1 MRVGLDIGSSSAK
14 AILVDDSGRPRR
26 AVRRTFPTRRDRG
39 LVEHDGERVVAATLG
54 ALHDLAPSLSP
65 RAVLPLGFAAQRST
79 FLFWSRDTG
88 RPITPAISWQD
99 LRAAGVNRAARRRA
113 ERDGVD
119 VGQVTGLRPSAH
131 YAAPKI
137 AWALRHVRGL
147 ARRVA
152 RGEAL
157 WGTLTTFVVWRLTRG
172 GVYAVDHANAQR
184 TSLMDLA
191 SLAWEPRLFAVHDLE
206 ALLDAPALPAL
217 TPTCLSSSIDVAIG
231 SRRLALQAVTGD
243 QQAALVGL
251 RCRRRG
257 DMAINYGS
265 GAFVLR
271 CVGDAELRRPGLLTT
286 LVASRRTLPAS
297 GRGGGMTA
305 SYALEG
311 PVNAAATALDWVA
324 DRMHR
329 RVHTADLDRLIGAW
343 DPHAPRPLHFLP
355 AVAGIAAPHWDEK
368 ARPRFA
374 GRHDGADLSA
384 RLRAAVE
391 AIAQRCAEIALAA
404 AAAAPE
410 RRRRAARHGRQDDRR
425 RSLPRQGHVAVRQD
439 RGRGAAVRERSP
451 AAPVRVSGGLTRCRY
466 LLQAQA
472 DLLGRPVAVTETRD
486 ATAVGAALLAAP
498 IAPGQDRGGR
508 EAETVLRPMASPA
521 RAAALRRQWSR
532 AVYRGADPSS

>member
-14 AILVDDSGRPRR
+14 ALVVDAAGRARR

-39 LVEHDGERVVAATLG
+39 RVEHDGERVAAATLG
-54 ALHDLAPSLSP
+54 ALEDLAPSLP
-65 RAVLPLGFAAQRST
+65 ARAAVPLGFASQRST

-88 RPITPAISWQD
+88 RPLTPAISWQD
-99 LRAAGVNRAARRRA
+99 LRAGGINRGVRRRA
-113 ERDGVD
+113 ERTGIDI
-119 VGQVTGLRPSAH
+119 GQVTGLRPSAH

-137 AWALRHVRGL
+137 AWALRRVPGL
-147 ARRVA
+147 GRQVA
-152 RGEAL
+152 SGRAL
-157 WGTLTTFVVWRLTRG
+157 WGTLTTFIVWRLTRG

-191 SLAWEPRLFAVHDLE
+191 SLAWEPRLFEIYGLE

-217 TPTCLSSSIDVAIG
+217 TPTCLTTPIDVAIG
-231 SRRLALQAVTGD
+231 GRRLALTAVTGD

-271 CVGDAELRRPGLLTT
+271 CVGGTPLRRPGLLTT
-286 LVASRRTLPAS
+286 LVTSRRTLPAS
-297 GRGGGMTA
+297 GRGGGLTA

-324 DRMHR
+324 ARMHR
-329 RVHTADLDRLIGAW
+329 RVHTADLDRLLGPW
-343 DPHAPRPLHFLP
+343 DPRARRAIHFLP

-374 GRHDGADLSA
+374 GNGEGSGLAERM
-384 RLRAAVE
+384 RAAVE

-404 AAAAPE
+404 AAATPARGRRGATTRGE
-410 RRRRAARHGRQDDRR
+410 RRTPHAERRTG
-425 RSLPRQGHVAVRQD
+425 
-439 RGRGAAVRERSP
+439 P

-472 DLLGRPVAVTETRD
+472 DLLGRPVAVTESRD

-508 EAETVLRPMASPA
+508 GAETIHHPIASAA

-532 AVYRGADPSS
+532 AVYRGADPSI